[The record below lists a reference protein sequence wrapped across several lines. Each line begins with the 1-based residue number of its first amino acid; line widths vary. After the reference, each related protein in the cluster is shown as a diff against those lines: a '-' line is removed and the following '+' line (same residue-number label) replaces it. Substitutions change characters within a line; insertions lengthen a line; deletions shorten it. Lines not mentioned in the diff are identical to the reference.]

1 LTFDRPTPTLDR
13 SCDVEHRPMSEASL
27 ESVCRECGQPVSFH
41 AGETA
46 PARCAGCFDGFM
58 QARDAEFLSSYAELG
73 VTSRRIMAETC
84 LRALVTAP
92 PPHRKVLAMQIT
104 EQYVLAASDLIG
116 LYEALKQ
123 RGREP
128 IMRRFLG
135 YQLDQA
141 SAIAFFHEISTTP
154 GPELLGPLGLPR
166 IDDIARRCPSL
177 SKGDV
182 RDLKKALVQMLGDL
196 KRTGEMGETA
206 ALGLAQMAGE
216 RRAGPALVKQSA
228 WLDNVRL
235 RNDQVAAIAIDE
247 RRRTINVS
255 AISVDEKRL
264 QSIVGV
270 IDAMTNAARNM
281 IYGVLTMYQ
290 EEERAQRLGAQAKER
305 R

>member
-1 LTFDRPTPTLDR
+1 MND
-13 SCDVEHRPMSEASL
+13 ASL
-27 ESVCRECGQPVSFH
+27 ESVCRDCGRPVSFH

-73 VTSRRIMAETC
+73 VASRRIMAETC

-116 LYEALKQ
+116 LYEAVKQ

-128 IMRRFLG
+128 IMRRFLA
-135 YQLDQA
+135 YRLDRT
-141 SAIAFFHEISTTP
+141 SAIAFFHEMATTP
-154 GPELLGPLGLPR
+154 GPELLGRLGLPR
-166 IDDIARRCPSL
+166 TGDIARQCPSL

-196 KRTGEMGETA
+196 KRTGDMGETA
-206 ALGLAQMAGE
+206 ALALAQMAGE
-216 RRAGPALVKQSA
+216 RRSGPALVKQSA
-228 WLDNVRL
+228 WLDNVGL
-235 RNDQVAAIAIDE
+235 RHDQVAAIAIDE

-255 AISVDEKRL
+255 AMSVDEKRL

-270 IDAMTNAARNM
+270 IDAMTNAARNL
-281 IYGVLTMYQ
+281 IYGVLTMHQ
-290 EEERAQRLGAQAKER
+290 EAERAQRLSGPSKAR